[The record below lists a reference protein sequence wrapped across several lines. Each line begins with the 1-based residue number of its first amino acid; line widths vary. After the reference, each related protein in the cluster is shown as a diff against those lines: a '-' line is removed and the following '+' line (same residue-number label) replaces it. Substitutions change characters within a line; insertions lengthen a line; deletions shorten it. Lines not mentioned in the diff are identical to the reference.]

1 MEIKRSTYD
10 SETVRELLSQASG
23 KQFTAQDIRGL
34 AKKGRPLNKARVRR
48 GSYSVVTVK
57 HLVDKFTRRRL
68 AAQLGRIS
76 PRFLDSSRSRDCPQ
90 CRGIAVEWGDRVLC
104 ENGHDQSAGLCTC
117 VLGDGPTQ
125 DKNGVCG
132 ICGKLRRR

>member
-10 SETVRELLSQASG
+10 SETVRDILSQAAG
-23 KQFTAQDIRGL
+23 KQFTPQDIRGL

-48 GSYSVVTVK
+48 GSYSVITVK

-76 PRFLDSSRSRDCPQ
+76 PRFLDDSHSRDCPAREHAGGPE
-90 CRGIAVEWGDRVLC
+90 CGGTAVEWAGRILC
-104 ENGHDQSAGLCTC
+104 EKGHETTNTL
-117 VLGDGPTQ
+117 P
-125 DKNGVCG
+125 
-132 ICGKLRRR
+132 

>member
-10 SETVRELLSQASG
+10 SETVRDILSQAAG
-23 KQFTAQDIRGL
+23 KQFTPQDIRGL

-48 GSYSVVTVK
+48 GSYSVITVK

-76 PRFLDSSRSRDCPQ
+76 PRFLDSSHSRDCPQ
-90 CRGIAVEWGDRVLC
+90 CGETAVEWAGRILC
-104 ENGHDQSAGLCTC
+104 EKGHETTNTL
-117 VLGDGPTQ
+117 P
-125 DKNGVCG
+125 
-132 ICGKLRRR
+132 